1 MDWRLCFRAQVW
13 IYMLAA
19 YVVVSLSLFV
29 LARFSPYEWYDPHP
43 CNAQCDVVENQFTL
57 VNSLWFCVGSLMQQ
71 GHAPVIYL
79 SIRDVRGNGIP
90 RGNGNP
96 IGFPWEWE

>member
-1 MDWRLCFRAQVW
+1 MLFSAVTLLWSPCCVQVW

-43 CNAQCDVVENQFTL
+43 CNAQCDLVENQFTL

-71 GHAPVIYL
+71 GIL
-79 SIRDVRGNGIP
+79 FNIQWRI
-90 RGNGNP
+90 
-96 IGFPWEWE
+96 

>member
-1 MDWRLCFRAQVW
+1 
-13 IYMLAA
+13 MLAA

-43 CNAQCDVVENQFTL
+43 CNAHCDIVENQFTL

-71 GHAPVIYL
+71 GDTVQSKYTLRALLFKAVSGWYWL
-79 SIRDVRGNGIP
+79 TA
-90 RGNGNP
+90 
-96 IGFPWEWE
+96 

>member
-1 MDWRLCFRAQVW
+1 MLYSCTHTATVGVKRLKKCYCCWLEVW

-19 YVVVSLSLFV
+19 YVVVSLTLYV

-43 CNAQCDVVENQFTL
+43 CNAQCDLVENQFTL

-71 GHAPVIYL
+71 GTAARSAFL
-79 SIRDVRGNGIP
+79 
-90 RGNGNP
+90 
-96 IGFPWEWE
+96 

>member
-1 MDWRLCFRAQVW
+1 
-13 IYMLAA
+13 MLAA

-43 CNAQCDVVENQFTL
+43 CNAQCDIVENQFTL

-71 GHAPVIYL
+71 GDL
-79 SIRDVRGNGIP
+79 SDRPLICCSSSRWK
-90 RGNGNP
+90 P
-96 IGFPWEWE
+96 IS